1 MRETFIIEING
12 PSGVGKSFI
21 FEKIKNFNNI
31 TVDQISL
38 SRKESFILNINLIR
52 YIFFALYY
60 TIVFSP
66 QNLIKGYQIFRIIIN
81 HIYKIQ
87 RIKYSKY
94 SIIVLDEGIV
104 QKALSIVD
112 RSKNAQ
118 YEFVFSKLK
127 SLLEMDG
134 LMIII
139 KANINVIK
147 ERKGLRN
154 SARDQN
160 KQSFEYIGETVK
172 AFEEAE
178 KYLLKNK
185 FNVIIYENN
194 NAMDSNIII
203 SEIKEIVDNYC
214 NKLKENN

>member
-1 MRETFIIEING
+1 M
-12 PSGVGKSFI
+12 
-21 FEKIKNFNNI
+21 
-31 TVDQISL
+31 
-38 SRKESFILNINLIR
+38 
-52 YIFFALYY
+52 
-60 TIVFSP
+60 
-66 QNLIKGYQIFRIIIN
+66 
-81 HIYKIQ
+81 
-87 RIKYSKY
+87 
-94 SIIVLDEGIV
+94 DEGIV

-160 KQSFEYIGETVK
+160 KQSFEYI
-172 AFEEAE
+172 ARR
-178 KYLLKNK
+178 LC
-185 FNVIIYENN
+185 I
-194 NAMDSNIII
+194 
-203 SEIKEIVDNYC
+203 
-214 NKLKENN
+214 